1 MPPIAMA
8 DRIVA
13 STTYQFKNTETGE
26 TYPTVKKR
34 KYTEPIKVGCKYN
47 DWHYTNGVLHIAML
61 ELADKLGDKKYEEY
75 VRKNMDFVFNEGN
88 LEFFKKKFD
97 KALEE
102 SGWMAVRKISWH
114 MIFRGKRLD
123 DNGPMGASLID
134 LQMHLPSPDKA
145 FQAYID
151 ETADHLNY
159 AEPRL
164 TDGTIARI
172 WPHENSRLGR

>member
-1 MPPIAMA
+1 MRKMTLLAFALFVGVFASAAPAKKRTAKDAALAMA

-26 TYPTVKKR
+26 TYPTVKKL

-75 VRKNMDFVFNEGN
+75 VRKNMNFVFNEGN

-97 KALEE
+97 KALKE

-114 MIFRGKRLD
+114 MICRGK
-123 DNGPMGASLID
+123 S
-134 LQMHLPSPDKA
+134 
-145 FQAYID
+145 
-151 ETADHLNY
+151 
-159 AEPRL
+159 
-164 TDGTIARI
+164 
-172 WPHENSRLGR
+172 